1 MERYE
6 RQMKFQKFGAHSQET
21 LQNTRILIMGA
32 GALGSHVAELLARM
46 GAHQLTIID
55 MDIVELSNLHRQALY
70 DERDA
75 QEMLP
80 KVVALKRKIKQ
91 INHHVELNAIHQELT
106 AQNIETIIQ
115 NVQPDIVIDGMDQ
128 FDMRFLINEVCH
140 KLNIPWIYGAAV
152 GSKGTVYAI
161 DYSGPCLRCILQSV
175 PQTGESCAINGVLPP
190 VVQQVASY
198 EVSELLRYVA
208 GKSFSK
214 KLITIDTFD
223 MNIRATN
230 INLLK
235 DNDCVVCEQGIYQAL
250 NTPPLSSIEALCGD
264 TFLFR
269 FKQHAFELAH
279 HFPGHIAKENA
290 YVKFIAYEDITMTL
304 FKDGRMNVR
313 GIESQE
319 TAEDIYQQFNRCI
332 K

>member
-1 MERYE
+1 MERYG
-6 RQMKFQKFGAHSQET
+6 RQMKFQQFGEQSQER

-80 KVVALKRKIKQ
+80 KVVALKNKIQ
-91 INHHVELNAIHQELT
+91 YINRHVELNAIHQEIM
-106 AQNIETIIQ
+106 AHNIESIIQ
-115 NVQPDIVIDGMDQ
+115 SVQPDIVIDGMDQ
-128 FDMRFLINEVCH
+128 FDMRFLINETCH
-140 KLNIPWIYGAAV
+140 KLNIPWIFGAAV

-161 DYSGPCLRCILQSV
+161 DYKGPCLKCILQQV
-175 PQTGESCAINGVLPP
+175 PHTGESCAINGVLPP
-190 VVQQVASY
+190 VVQQVASC
-198 EVSELLRYVA
+198 EVSELIRYVS
-208 GKSFSK
+208 GQSFSR
-214 KLITIDTFD
+214 KLITIDTFE
-223 MNIRATN
+223 MNVRSTN

-235 DNDCVVCEQGIYQAL
+235 DSNCIVCEQRIYQSL
-250 NTPPLSSIEALCGD
+250 NTPPLPAIEGLCGD

-269 FKQHAFELAH
+269 FKQHAFDNAH
-279 HFPGHIAKENA
+279 YFPGYIVKENE
-290 YVKFIAYEDITMTL
+290 YVKFISYNDMTMTL

-319 TAEDIYQQFNRCI
+319 IAEAIYQQFNRCI

>member
-1 MERYE
+1 
-6 RQMKFQKFGAHSQET
+6 
-21 LQNTRILIMGA
+21 
-32 GALGSHVAELLARM
+32 
-46 GAHQLTIID
+46 

-70 DERDA
+70 DEHDA

-80 KVVALKRKIKQ
+80 KVVALKRKVTQ
-91 INHHVELNAIHQELT
+91 INHHVELNAINQELT
-106 AQNIETIIQ
+106 TQNIETIIK

-214 KLITIDTFD
+214 KLITIDTFE
-223 MNIRATN
+223 MNIRSTN

-279 HFPGHIAKENA
+279 HFPGQIAKENA
-290 YVKFIAYEDITMTL
+290 YVKFIEYDDMTMTL